1 MGIVALIVILTMSIF
16 FQGTNDLREMKYPKV
31 QKYCLMSVRGCYTGK
46 NFSKLLSLLQM
57 ISNKS
62 YKEWLGWE
70 STIEVITNTFYDN

>member
-1 MGIVALIVILTMSIF
+1 MKVSLNSYIICVSTLKRLQVYCSFHSKVNRVIF

-46 NFSKLLSLLQM
+46 NFSELLSLFQM

-62 YKEWLGWE
+62 YK
-70 STIEVITNTFYDN
+70 